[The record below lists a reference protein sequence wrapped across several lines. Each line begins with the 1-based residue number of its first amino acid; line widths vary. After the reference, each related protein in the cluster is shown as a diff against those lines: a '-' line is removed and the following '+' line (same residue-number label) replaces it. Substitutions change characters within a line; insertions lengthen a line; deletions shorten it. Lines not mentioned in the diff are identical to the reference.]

1 MFALKT
7 VSLFSTR
14 LLIVLLLRAI
24 MGNFNFLTISFV
36 PSFMASLVA
45 ILVERPSRRNLLTL
59 YVTNVVSYLLYHS
72 SVPIF
77 LVNLDTD

>member
-1 MFALKT
+1 MF
-7 VSLFSTR
+7 
-14 LLIVLLLRAI
+14 IILLRAI

-59 YVTNVVSYLLYHS
+59 YVTNVVRRKLLKENFECPFYA
-72 SVPIF
+72 VK
-77 LVNLDTD
+77 N